1 MTGRTGIQ
9 ARRQA
14 GRQAGRRETFRETWD
29 SKTGRQK
36 DMRQWYSYA
45 GRQGDGR
52 HGDRETV
59 RQGDRETGRQW
70 DRETVRQWDRETGD
84 RDTWDVWQG
93 GGGGEVVVVMR
104 GSVVK
109 PEPPFLAGTGAVKK
123 GRLRLQLQLQLW
135 PVLKEKKEEKKF
147 EQ

>member
-1 MTGRTGIQ
+1 MQADRETGDMEI
-9 ARRQA
+9 
-14 GRQAGRRETFRETWD
+14 GRQWDKET
-29 SKTGRQK
+29 
-36 DMRQWYSYA
+36 
-45 GRQGDGR
+45 GRQGDS
-52 HGDRETV
+52 
-59 RQGDRETGRQW
+59 ETGRQW
-70 DRETVRQWDRETGD
+70 DNETGRRVTGTHETYDRE
-84 RDTWDVWQG
+84 